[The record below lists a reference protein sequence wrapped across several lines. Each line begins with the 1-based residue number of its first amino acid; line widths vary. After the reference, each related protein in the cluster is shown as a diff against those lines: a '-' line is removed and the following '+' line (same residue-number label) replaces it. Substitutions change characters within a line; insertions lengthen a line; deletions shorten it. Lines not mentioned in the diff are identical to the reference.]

1 MKIVLALVNTLL
13 AIGVGFM
20 FSIEVSWNTVTT
32 GNISSETIILLGS
45 GILLVVSII
54 AGWVAAIQGAP
65 KKLWNILVLISIP
78 VYIYFVYIFI
88 L

>member
-1 MKIVLALVNTLL
+1 MKIVFALINTLL

-20 FSIEVSWNTVTT
+20 FFIEVSWNTVTT
-32 GNISSETIILLGS
+32 GSVSSETIILLGS

-54 AGWVAAIQGAP
+54 AGWVAAIQRAP
-65 KKLWNILVLISIP
+65 KKLWNILALISIP
-78 VYIYFVYIFI
+78 VYIYFIYIFI